1 MGSSNAR
8 HVHCKDVV
16 QHAVDKKQDKFS
28 FDVLPG
34 VLYDMKEENARAKT
48 GEVHS

>member
-1 MGSSNAR
+1 MKLQSVGFYRSLLRN
-8 HVHCKDVV
+8 
-16 QHAVDKKQDKFS
+16 KFS
-28 FDVLPG
+28 FDVLPS